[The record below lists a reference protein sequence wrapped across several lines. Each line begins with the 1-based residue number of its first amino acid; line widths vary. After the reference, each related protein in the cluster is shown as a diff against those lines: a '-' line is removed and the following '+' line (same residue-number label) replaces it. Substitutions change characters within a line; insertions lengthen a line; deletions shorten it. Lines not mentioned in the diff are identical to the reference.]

1 MWLLTALL
9 LAAPPP
15 PPRPLPDIPAPLGH
29 FGAVVEAQPQG
40 GLPDNDRPVVLDA
53 PGCPAQ
59 VVYLMRSL
67 GGTIRAVE
75 QLQQWLTRS
84 GLEKTLFQ
92 KKQVLA
98 QVIRTLTDA
107 RADDRAACEP
117 LPLKDGYRLELG
129 AAPARFCDAPA
140 GRSKGDF
147 WFFTRD
153 QPAAVVSVV
162 NGQAD
167 ACRPRLSTV
176 LFDHQARPRV
186 RLHVDFGGAPS
197 VELLG
202 DRCQVVDFTF
212 NPDRQAFLPVLR
224 TCKR

>member
-9 LAAPPP
+9 LSAA
-15 PPRPLPDIPAPLGH
+15 PRPLPDIPAPLGH
-29 FGAVVEAQPQG
+29 FGAVVEAIPAG
-40 GLPDNDRPVVLDA
+40 GLPDNDRPVLLDA

-84 GLEKTLFQ
+84 GLEKTLFTRT
-92 KKQVLA
+92 KVLA

-117 LPLKDGYRLELG
+117 LPLREGYRLELVG
-129 AAPARFCDAPA
+129 PPARFCEVPA
-140 GRSKGDF
+140 GRTHGDF
-147 WFFTRD
+147 WFFTRQ

-162 NGQAD
+162 NGPAD
-167 ACRPRLSTV
+167 ACKPRLSTV
-176 LFDHQARPRV
+176 LFDEKARPRV
-186 RLHVDFGGAPS
+186 RLHLDAAGVPS
-197 VELLG
+197 AELLG
-202 DRCQVVDFTF
+202 DRCQLIDFTY
-212 NPDRQAFLPVLR
+212 NPDRLAFLASVR
-224 TCKR
+224 TCKK